1 MYKDAQTVHTSP
13 EVMNMQ
19 LSQKEEMFLK
29 EWESQEKLCEEKYRK
44 AAQEAHDPQLAR
56 LFELLAAAEK
66 THAETIM
73 QMKSGTVPMVGGGQ
87 GKPQM
92 PQPAVSSVSPEQKQQ
107 DKFLCQDL
115 LGMEKYVA
123 GVYNTGLFEFRDTAM
138 RDTLAHIQK
147 EEQEHGKHIY
157 DYMEVNQMYG

>member
-1 MYKDAQTVHTSP
+1 MKKKYLECGRIVSAHGLRGDVKVQHWCDSPAYLCAFERLYFDQGVHELDIEQARVHKGAVLLKLRGVDDIEAAVALRGKVLYLDRADAPVDDG
-13 EVMNMQ
+13 V
-19 LSQKEEMFLK
+19 F
-29 EWESQEKLCEEKYRK
+29 
-44 AAQEAHDPQLAR
+44 
-56 LFELLAAAEK
+56 F
-66 THAETIM
+66 
-73 QMKSGTVPMVGGGQ
+73 
-87 GKPQM
+87 
-92 PQPAVSSVSPEQKQQ
+92 
-107 DKFLCQDL
+107 QDL